1 MIYNG
6 KKTLQDNPHPKELM
20 LHNLVRPTSSLQCLP
35 TRSVVVELLLLV
47 WLVDD
52 VEVVVTEL
60 VVVEVV
66 AVELDVVKVVV
77 LLLLAVDVE
86 L

>member
-1 MIYNG
+1 M
-6 KKTLQDNPHPKELM
+6 
-20 LHNLVRPTSSLQCLP
+20 
-35 TRSVVVELLLLV
+35 VELLLLV